1 MKLILLRKEDMREEE
16 IMYESATFSRFL
28 FACRNQMNWSGMV
41 WWIEMAINKA
51 TRVKSNFLGSKQ
63 INAAKRMKVFLVLIY
78 GVDAYACQAREA
90 TAKNSIKVNNISCFC
105 LNKAKSYGIF
115 CCR

>member
-1 MKLILLRKEDMREEE
+1 
-16 IMYESATFSRFL
+16 
-28 FACRNQMNWSGMV
+28 
-41 WWIEMAINKA
+41 
-51 TRVKSNFLGSKQ
+51 
-63 INAAKRMKVFLVLIY
+63 MKVFLDLIY

-90 TAKNSIKVNNISCFC
+90 TAKNSIKVNISCFC